1 MELPATS
8 TKLMVKKAGNIADP
22 FQGFLGWRQALFR
35 KLLLRAWAVFD
46 PPCFNPISRLA
57 RQVCIHSDM
66 NPFLAKSV
74 RFHFGQVL
82 AQSVLTSICSE
93 PGFLRIYTWTSTA
106 RF

>member
-22 FQGFLGWRQALFR
+22 FQGFLGQRQVLFR
-35 KLLLRAWAVFD
+35 KFLLTVWAVFD